1 MRKRINP
8 MAICSS
14 ENYVASKRV
23 HRQFI
28 NSEHSRNKSML
39 ESINQSIPKV
49 AYTKVFGKEY
59 RLTPQ
64 EIKNNPHLNIYYK

>member
-14 ENYVASKRV
+14 ENYITSKRI

-28 NSEHSRNKSML
+28 NSEHNRNKSL
-39 ESINQSIPKV
+39 LKCINQSIPKI
-49 AYTKVFGKEY
+49 AYTKIFGVEY
-59 RLTPQ
+59 KLTPQ
-64 EIKNNPHLNIYYK
+64 EVINHPNLNIYYK